1 MSKCI
6 VKILRDETPGIG
18 GENQQGIRRKHTVMG
33 HGNGYQIP
41 GGSNSDYERERNS
54 RV

>member
-6 VKILRDETPGIG
+6 VKILRNAGRIG